1 MPELYKVIGY
11 NVYFW
16 SNENGEPFHVHFSKG
31 KPAPNATKFWVLS
44 DGTLKMANNNGRI
57 PDKDLRRLV
66 SYVENDTEY
75 VIAEWERHFKE
86 RARFIDSSL
95 GNDHVIK

>member
-1 MPELYKVIGY
+1 
-11 NVYFW
+11 
-16 SNENGEPFHVHFSKG
+16 
-31 KPAPNATKFWVLS
+31 
-44 DGTLKMANNNGRI
+44 MANNNGRI

-95 GNDHVIK
+95 GNNHVIK